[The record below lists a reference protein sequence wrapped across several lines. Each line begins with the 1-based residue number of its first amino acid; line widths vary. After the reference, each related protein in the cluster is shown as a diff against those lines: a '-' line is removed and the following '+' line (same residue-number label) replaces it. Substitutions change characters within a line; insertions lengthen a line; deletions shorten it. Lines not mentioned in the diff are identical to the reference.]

1 MTPKTASRLHIAG
14 VLAAAALLLLPG
26 LGSTDLW
33 APDEP
38 RYAQV
43 AEELRSMEHGLPGLA
58 VLHLGGE
65 VYTQKPPLY
74 YWLAAGLGAA
84 GGGRVSE
91 LQARLPSALA
101 GIASVLVTV
110 VLGRMLFGRLAAGL
124 WSGVL
129 LLSAYRFAHTARRAQ
144 LDVLLTLCETLALLA
159 FWRLE
164 QRRGSQRANL
174 LLLHGATGLALLT
187 KGPVGLLPIAVMAA
201 FLAWERRLPELRKLL
216 PAWGLMLSLGPALA
230 WIVAAVALA
239 PPGFFDHAVV
249 ANLFGRFFSGTAH
262 VRPFYYFLI
271 QLPIDFMPWTLLWP
285 LVVPMLLRS
294 SESPPQRPVNRF
306 LLSWAGVML
315 VFFSLSAGKRGLYLL
330 PAFPALALLC
340 GGALQRALEPPS
352 GALAPWVTRALG
364 LAAGALAVA
373 GGALAVGGSW
383 TLEAFPGFALPSE
396 LGLALAGTGIL
407 ALGAWLL
414 LGRRGAPLASRVAVV
429 VASCAAIE
437 LAVFTLVYPAYD
449 VEKSPRPIVEA
460 TNRLAAPDE
469 PVGVFDHRALAGG
482 ILYYGRRQVVDLP
495 TPESVE
501 RFFRDGGRAVILK
514 AYKLPWLEQ
523 VGPLEV
529 RARIR
534 SGRREV
540 IVVTPAGPA

>member
-1 MTPKTASRLHIAG
+1 MTAEGGGRLHIAG

-43 AEELRSMEHGLPGLA
+43 AEELRSMEHGLPGLV
-58 VLHLGGE
+58 VLHLGGQ

-101 GIASVLVTV
+101 GIAAVLATV
-110 VLGRMLFGRLAAGL
+110 MLGRMLFGRLAAGL
-124 WSGVL
+124 WSGAL
-129 LLSAYRFAHTARRAQ
+129 LLTAYRFVHTARRAQ

-164 QRRGSQRANL
+164 QRRGSHRANL
-174 LLLHGATGLALLT
+174 LLLHGATALALLT
-187 KGPVGLLPIAVMAA
+187 KGPVGLLPIAVMAV
-201 FLAWERRLPELRKLL
+201 FLAWERRLPELRNLL
-216 PAWGLMLSLGPALA
+216 PAWGVMLSLGPAVA
-230 WIVAAVALA
+230 WIVAAVVVA

-262 VRPFYYFLI
+262 VRPWTYFLV

-285 LVVPMLLRS
+285 LVVPMLLRG
-294 SESPPQRPVNRF
+294 SESPQQRLSHRF

-315 VFFSLSAGKRGLYLL
+315 AFFSLSAGKRGLYLL

-340 GGALQRALEPPS
+340 GGALQRALEPP
-352 GALAPWVTRALG
+352 GGELGPWITRALG
-364 LAAGALAVA
+364 LAAGALVVG
-373 GGALAVGGSW
+373 GGALAVGGDW
-383 TLEAFPGFALPSE
+383 ALETFPGFGLPPE
-396 LGLALAGTGIL
+396 LGLALAGTGLL
-407 ALGAWLL
+407 AGGTWLV
-414 LGRRGAPLASRVAVV
+414 LGRRGAPVASRVAVV
-429 VASCAAIE
+429 IASCAAIE

-460 TNRLAAPDE
+460 TNRLAGPDE
-469 PVGVFDHRALAGG
+469 RVGVFDHPALAGG

-495 TPESVE
+495 TPESVG
-501 RFFRDGGRAVILK
+501 RFFREGGRAVILK
-514 AYKLPWLEQ
+514 AYKLPWLEP
-523 VGPLEV
+523 VGPLDV
-529 RARIR
+529 RARVR